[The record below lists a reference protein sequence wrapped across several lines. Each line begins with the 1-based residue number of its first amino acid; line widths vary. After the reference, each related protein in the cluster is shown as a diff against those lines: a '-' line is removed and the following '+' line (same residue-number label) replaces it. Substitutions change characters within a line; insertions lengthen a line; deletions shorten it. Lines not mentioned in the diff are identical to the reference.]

1 MEGKQINYFSSTFRF
16 EIIKASPPTS
26 LPDKKH
32 FISLLSGR
40 ESKIYGNGADAA
52 PSAWIF
58 SKQFFEKIEADC
70 ADIAPSSQENSNND
84 KNRRVNDINL
94 LVNGKNSIFDCLIN
108 LNNIDNEQGN
118 IYYNSDNEEQSAK
131 SEKEGN
137 GLVAYALKDPNDNT
151 FTYWNGSILLDD

>member
-1 MEGKQINYFSSTFRF
+1 MEGKQINYFTSTFRF

-58 SKQFFEKIEADC
+58 SKKFFEKIEADG
-70 ADIAPSSQENSNND
+70 ADIAPSSY
-84 KNRRVNDINL
+84 I
-94 LVNGKNSIFDCLIN
+94 
-108 LNNIDNEQGN
+108 
-118 IYYNSDNEEQSAK
+118 
-131 SEKEGN
+131 
-137 GLVAYALKDPNDNT
+137 
-151 FTYWNGSILLDD
+151 LDDIVSEWNKEIETICLFP